1 MTPKARATTGSLSS
15 TMAVASVTAR
25 PIAACRSDTARRFSP
40 HAHAIASNATTP
52 SADCNCS
59 MNPPIPITRLCQ
71 RRAAAQCR
79 VAVAG
84 VDNRTVVGHAS
95 VMSSTETVGARDLL
109 RDASFLFFLASRSLS
124 RFSSQIAAVV
134 IGWQIYDITG
144 SAFDLG
150 MVGLVQF
157 VPTALLVFVA
167 GHAADRFERKRVVQ
181 LCQLAETL
189 TALFLA
195 VSTYAGWLDA
205 VQIYIAT
212 FIIGIAGA
220 FESPATSAL
229 LPLIA
234 PQGSLQRA
242 TAVSSGAAQVAT
254 ITGPAIGGLAYVF
267 APSLPYLIIV
277 VFWLAGAILTGFLR
291 PAQQATLKEAK
302 ANDDLYAGVR
312 FIRNNAAILGTI
324 SLDLF
329 AVLLGGVTAL
339 LPIYARDILQT
350 GPLGLGIL
358 RAAPA
363 VGALFMTIVLARH
376 TINRHVGLRMF
387 QAVII
392 FGAATVI
399 FALSQWM
406 WLSVASL
413 AILGAADTVSVVI
426 RFSLVQL
433 STPDEM
439 RGRVGAVNFLFINA
453 SNQLGQ
459 FESGVTAALFGTVPA
474 AVLGGIGTV
483 AIALLWMK
491 LFPSLRK
498 VERLE

>member
-1 MTPKARATTGSLSS
+1 MSS
-15 TMAVASVTAR
+15 TM
-25 PIAACRSDTARRFSP
+25 P
-40 HAHAIASNATTP
+40 
-52 SADCNCS
+52 
-59 MNPPIPITRLCQ
+59 
-71 RRAAAQCR
+71 
-79 VAVAG
+79 
-84 VDNRTVVGHAS
+84 
-95 VMSSTETVGARDLL
+95 VGARELL
-109 RDASFLFFLASRSLS
+109 RHGPFLFFLLSRSLS
-124 RFSSQIAAVV
+124 RFASQIAAVA
-134 IGWQIYDITG
+134 IGWQIYDMTG
-144 SAFDLG
+144 SAFQLG

-157 VPTALLVFVA
+157 LPTALLVFVA

-181 LCQLAETL
+181 LCQIAEAA

-195 VSTYAGWLDA
+195 VSTFAGWLS
-205 VQIYIAT
+205 VPQIFFAT
-212 FIIGIAGA
+212 FVIGIAGA
-220 FESPATSAL
+220 FESPATAAL

-234 PQGSLQRA
+234 PKGSVQRA
-242 TAVSSGAAQVAT
+242 TAISSGAAQIAT
-254 ITGPAIGGLAYVF
+254 ITGPALGGLAYVF
-267 APSLPYLIIV
+267 APSLPYFVIV
-277 VFWLAGAILTGFLR
+277 AFWLVGAVLTGFIHTTR
-291 PAQQATLKEAK
+291 QEPSKEEGVVA
-302 ANDDLYAGVR
+302 DDVFAGVR
-312 FIRNNAAILGTI
+312 FIRNNPAILGTI

-339 LPIYARDILQT
+339 LPIYARDILET

-363 VGALFMTIVLARH
+363 VGALLMTIVLARYV
-376 TINRHVGLRMF
+376 INRHIGLRMF
-387 QAVII
+387 QAVIV

-406 WLSVASL
+406 WLSVL
-413 AILGAADTVSVVI
+413 ALALLGAADTISVVI

-459 FESGVTAALFGTVPA
+459 FESGVTAALFGVVPA
-474 AVLGGIGTV
+474 AVLGGVGTI

-491 LFPSLRK
+491 LFPALRK

>member
-1 MTPKARATTGSLSS
+1 MNPPPTPESDYASAARPRN
-15 TMAVASVTAR
+15 AVLRACPLTSAQRSVTAL
-25 PIAACRSDTARRFSP
+25 P
-40 HAHAIASNATTP
+40 
-52 SADCNCS
+52 
-59 MNPPIPITRLCQ
+59 
-71 RRAAAQCR
+71 
-79 VAVAG
+79 
-84 VDNRTVVGHAS
+84 
-95 VMSSTETVGARDLL
+95 MSSTLPVGARDLL
-109 RDASFLFFLASRSLS
+109 RHAPFLFFLLSRSLS
-124 RFSSQIAAVV
+124 RFSSQIAAVA

-157 VPTALLVFVA
+157 LPTALLVFVA

-181 LCQLAETL
+181 LCQLVEAA

-195 VSTYAGWLDA
+195 VSTFAGWLT
-205 VQIYIAT
+205 VSQIFIAT
-212 FIIGIAGA
+212 FVIGIAGA
-220 FESPATSAL
+220 FESPATAAL

-234 PQGSLQRA
+234 PKGSVQRA
-242 TAVSSGAAQVAT
+242 TAISSGAAQVAT
-254 ITGPAIGGLAYVF
+254 ITGPALGGLAYVL
-267 APSLPYLIIV
+267 APSLPYLVIV
-277 VFWLAGAILTGFLR
+277 VFWLAGAVLTGFIHTEKQE
-291 PAQQATLKEAK
+291 PSKEGDAV
-302 ANDDLYAGVR
+302 ADDIFAGVR
-312 FIRNNAAILGTI
+312 FIRNNPAILGTI

-363 VGALFMTIVLARH
+363 VGALLMTIVLARH
-376 TINRHVGLRMF
+376 SINRRVGLRMF
-387 QAVII
+387 QAVIV

-399 FALSQWM
+399 FALSHWM
-406 WLSVASL
+406 WLSVL
-413 AILGAADTVSVVI
+413 ALAMLGAADTISVVI

-459 FESGVTAALFGTVPA
+459 FESGVTAALFGAVPA
-474 AVLGGIGTV
+474 AVLGGVGTI

-491 LFPSLRK
+491 LFPALRK